1 MVLNFKTLKG
11 KLFIFYIVTVLIFG
25 IKFLISGKS
34 IENMFEI
41 PLTSDESI
49 NLKCEK
55 IENEV
60 YIAISE
66 GNKAKALKLVGELN
80 HPSGF
85 PSDHEIK
92 NSGKLGLSNDRY
104 TYNEYWNKRKEE
116 LRLEINKMGEN
127 KSPPNT
133 KTSQSD
139 SNSKSEIVSTHPD
152 AELRQETNNLESK
165 IILNNK
171 YLGLYIFQSEN
182 GSTQFY
188 KFIQNTSDNTTKVL
202 YQDNINGNI
211 NIENFSINSF
221 NEANLSLTVES
232 KKNKAKIIKLLFK
245 RDVASDN
252 GYKLIDNDG
261 IVYSFVSN

>member
-1 MVLNFKTLKG
+1 MKFITNYGLILLFSFFIFCFSSCNSFKTPG
-11 KLFIFYIVTVLIFG
+11 
-25 IKFLISGKS
+25 
-34 IENMFEI
+34 EI
-41 PLTSDESI
+41 NTDL
-49 NLKCEK
+49 EK
-55 IENEV
+55 IENEIYV
-60 YIAISE
+60 LISE
-66 GNKAKALKLVGELN
+66 GKKSEAIKLVGKLT
-80 HPSGF
+80 HPSGLI
-85 PSDHEIK
+85 SDHEIK
-92 NSGKLGLSNDRY
+92 NSGKFGFANEKY

-127 KSPPNT
+127 KLVPNFN
-133 KTSQSD
+133 KIQSD
-139 SNSKSEIVSTHPD
+139 NNSKSEIVANPLD
-152 AELRQETNNLESK
+152 NQIRDETNNLESK

-211 NIENFSINSF
+211 NIENFSIISF

-261 IVYSFVSN
+261 VVYSFVSN